1 MKEKLAA
8 VKGTP
13 ITTVTTWRWRSIISL
28 LTAVSLIVLVTIFR
42 EPLLALTQFGYAGI
56 AIACVAANATVLLP
70 APSSAIV
77 FAFGA
82 VYEPFWVALAGGIG
96 ATVGELL
103 GYLLGISGR
112 RLVEPHEFGKRVQT
126 WMMRN
131 GIVTVVVFAFLP
143 LPLFDVVGMAAG
155 IARMNFW
162 LFLGAT
168 FIGKF
173 LKMLMYAYAG
183 AGLIPLIEPFL
194 RRVMGT

>member
-1 MKEKLAA
+1 M
-8 VKGTP
+8 
-13 ITTVTTWRWRSIISL
+13 TTWQWRNL
-28 LTAVSLIVLVTIFR
+28 VSLFAAIALIIAVTIFR
-42 EPLLALTQFGYAGI
+42 EPLLALTQFGYVGI
-56 AIACVAANATVLLP
+56 AIACAAANATVLLP

-96 ATVGELL
+96 AAVGELL

-112 RLVEPHEFGKRVQT
+112 QLIEPREFGERVQT
-126 WMMRN
+126 WMARN
-131 GIVTVVVFAFLP
+131 GILTVLVFAFLP
-143 LPLFDVVGMAAG
+143 LPLFDLVGLAAG
-155 IARMNFW
+155 IARMNFF

-183 AGLIPLIEPFL
+183 AGLIPLLEPFL
-194 RRVMGT
+194 RRALGT